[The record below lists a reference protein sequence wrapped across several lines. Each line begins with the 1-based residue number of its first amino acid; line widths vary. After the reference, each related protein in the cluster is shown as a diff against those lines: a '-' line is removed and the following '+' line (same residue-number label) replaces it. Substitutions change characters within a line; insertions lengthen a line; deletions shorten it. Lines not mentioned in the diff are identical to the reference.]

1 MFFTCTG
8 STTGTHGGRQLAM
21 LQRNSIGLKFQMQ
34 HTTQIGTPLGLIL
47 NCRRRCRRPRCS
59 WHLSCGGGVCC
70 PKAAYTCR
78 RTKNK
83 ESRVIWAWWWL
94 LDLQAGNG
102 EWGRWFTLKVTK
114 FHDYTHWALKDYT
127 EIQETVRSR
136 IGYAHAGHCTL
147 LTGFR
152 QQQEK
157 SELLLKCRR
166 RAAASHGQPSVL
178 TCWKLK
184 NEAKG
189 NQMKQSISVMHREL
203 SWTSFSV
210 CCSWTS
216 CWCSWG
222 RHHRAAAKHKL
233 TYRLDAPLRQLKK
246 QSVVLFKYT
255 FFHIFIG

>member
-47 NCRRRCRRPRCS
+47 NCRRRCRPHCS

-83 ESRVIWAWWWL
+83 ESSVIWAWWGL

-127 EIQETVRSR
+127 EIQETVWTR

-166 RAAASHGQPSVL
+166 RAEGSHGQPSVL

-184 NEAKG
+184 NEAKP
-189 NQMKQSISVMHREL
+189 NNRSLQCIENWAEL
-203 SWTSFSV
+203 PSV
-210 CCSWTS
+210 CAAPGHLVGVAGGVIIGLQLNTSW
-216 CWCSWG
+216 
-222 RHHRAAAKHKL
+222 L
-233 TYRLDAPLRQLKK
+233 ID
-246 QSVVLFKYT
+246 
-255 FFHIFIG
+255 